1 MIVIKYRSKKY
12 IEVRYIFLYEIMK
25 GEIREFKKEMQSIA
39 YTILTLLIISRS
51 DKPIYGYR
59 IIKAVEELSNGRIKF
74 KVGTLYPV
82 LKKLE
87 RNGLVKS
94 FWSISNGSPRKYYSI
109 SEKGDKVLDQ
119 MLDIWN
125 EMVSLINDIRD
136 NLMGGG

>member
-1 MIVIKYRSKKY
+1 
-12 IEVRYIFLYEIMK
+12 MK
-25 GEIREFKKEMQSIA
+25 GEIKEFKREMQSIA

-59 IIKAVEELSNGRIKF
+59 IIKTVEELSNGRIKF

-87 RNGLVKS
+87 KNGLVKS

-136 NLMGGG
+136 NLMRGG